1 MKRHIKTALGVV
13 ITAALIYWLATSDAI
28 DWGQAWQKIR
38 DADPWL
44 LLLSSATATAIF
56 AIRAPR
62 WRVILGDRARDV
74 RFSSLWQGCVIGQM
88 VTNILPRGPGEFARA
103 YALTRREP
111 AIPFSTGVASV
122 VVDRVFDGIVVLLLL
137 ALSMP
142 PDAAVEWGDASIPVA
157 KLMAT
162 FLAPLVIGL
171 AGLFALAVAPVWFLR
186 LYHTVASRA
195 IPRFEHAGAALLER
209 FSEGLAAVRSPKRF
223 LLVFAWT
230 MLHWLVCALSFWI
243 GFKAIGVDAPWPAA
257 LFTQGIIVLAV
268 ALPSTPGFAGVMEA
282 AGVAALSVYG
292 VDKTTSF
299 AFIVAYHAVSYVPV
313 TALGIVYFLRMGLT
327 LGAVK
332 HQAAE
337 A

>member
-1 MKRHIKTALGVV
+1 MKRHIKTVLGVV

-28 DWGQAWQKIR
+28 DWREAWQKIR
-38 DADPWL
+38 AADPWL
-44 LLLSSATATAIF
+44 LALSGATATAIF

-74 RFSSLWQGCVIGQM
+74 RYSSLWQGCVIGQM

-142 PDAAVEWGDASIPVA
+142 PDASVMWNETSISVAS
-157 KLMAT
+157 LMAT
-162 FLAPLVIGL
+162 FLVPLMVGL
-171 AGLFALAVAPVWFLR
+171 GGLFALAVAPAWFLR
-186 LYHTVASRA
+186 LYHAIASRV
-195 IPRFEHAGAALLER
+195 IPRFEHAGASLLER
-209 FSEGLAAVRSPKRF
+209 FAEGLVAVRTPKRF

-243 GFKAIGVDAPWPAA
+243 GFKAVGVDAPWSAA

-292 VDKTTSF
+292 VDKTTSL
-299 AFIVAYHAVSYVPV
+299 AFMIAYHAVSYVPV
-313 TALGIVYFLRMGLT
+313 TTLGIIYFLRMGLR
-327 LGAVK
+327 LGDVK
-332 HQAAE
+332 QQAAD